1 MFYCRYVLLVSGGSW
16 CCSRGMFNRFQTVFS
31 VLLDVCL
38 IGFRVPAQVSHAG
51 LNHLF
56 FLISGNYLSSHLSF
70 PISLGGKTSLSL
82 RVKRNI
88 LQFVQ

>member
-1 MFYCRYVLLVSGGSW
+1 MFYCRYVLLVLAAYR
-16 CCSRGMFNRFQTVFS
+16 CCSRGIFDRFQTVFS

-38 IGFRVPAQVSHAG
+38 IGFRVPGQVSDAG

-56 FLISGNYLSSHLSF
+56 VISGNYRSSHLSF
-70 PISLGGKTSLSL
+70 PISIGGKTSLSL